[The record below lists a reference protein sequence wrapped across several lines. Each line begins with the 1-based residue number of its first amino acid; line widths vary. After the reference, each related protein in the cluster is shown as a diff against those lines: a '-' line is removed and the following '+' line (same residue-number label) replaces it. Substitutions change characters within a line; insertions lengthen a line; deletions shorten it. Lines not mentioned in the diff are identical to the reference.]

1 MPTVALAPVAG
12 IGPVCSHST
21 AIGRIQLQHFGKGGN
36 LAASHCDIASIFF
49 WPSGISPVRA
59 IILPAAFRSFLSL
72 DRNGSA

>member
-1 MPTVALAPVAG
+1 MPTVVLEPAAG
-12 IGPVCSHST
+12 IGPVCSHDT
-21 AIGRIQLQHFGKGGN
+21 TIRRIQLQHLGKGGN
-36 LAASHCDIASIFF
+36 LNGSHCDIPSIFF